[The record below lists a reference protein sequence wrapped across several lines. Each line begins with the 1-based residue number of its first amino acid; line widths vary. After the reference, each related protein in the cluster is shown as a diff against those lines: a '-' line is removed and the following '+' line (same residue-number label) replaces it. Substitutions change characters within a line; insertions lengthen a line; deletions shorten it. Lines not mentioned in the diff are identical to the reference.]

1 MKDRM
6 ERLVVLPFSMGCVSH
21 SSVEV
26 ATTTSPSKKP
36 KTDSNP
42 PLFTGEYIYITL
54 SLSLTKIHR
63 KRSGLHKHFGMRAYL
78 YMYKVP
84 QFKSPVF
91 CFKVISN

>member
-54 SLSLTKIHR
+54 SLSH
-63 KRSGLHKHFGMRAYL
+63 
-78 YMYKVP
+78 
-84 QFKSPVF
+84 
-91 CFKVISN
+91 